1 MGSFGGLDQ
10 AACYP
15 MTFSFGQRRKRR
27 ILFAQAQIYELER
40 RFKQQR
46 YLSAPEREHLASGI
60 GLTPTQVKIWFQNHR
75 YKTKKALKDKSP
87 SEQQQQQQQH
97 HHKGVAGRG
106 SSPKRISVPVLVKDG
121 KQVEETKNFLSAGGL
136 DVDRSSVLS
145 PGGVVGSRDSATFV
159 SKDPADAVRRATAAA
174 AVGSAVV
181 PADST
186 VGGGPRAQ
194 GAAAL
199 GPRLLE
205 GSPDVK
211 PPVVDFQL
219 GTSSFGHGM
228 IDSYLSY
235 PGAAINSA
243 CLASSSS
250 SSYAGGRRELI
261 EAPSTRTYPT
271 VPDRY
276 W

>member
-1 MGSFGGLDQ
+1 
-10 AACYP
+10 

-87 SEQQQQQQQH
+87 SEHHQQQQQH
-97 HHKGVAGRG
+97 KGVAGTV

-121 KQVEETKNFLSAGGL
+121 KQVEETRNFLSAGGL
-136 DVDRSSVLS
+136 DIDRSSVLS
-145 PGGVVGSRDSATFV
+145 PGGVVVGSRDTSATFA
-159 SKDPADAVRRATAAA
+159 SKDPVDAGCRAAAAAA
-174 AVGSAVV
+174 AVGSSVV

-186 VGGGPRAQ
+186 VGGPRIQ
-194 GAAAL
+194 GAIAL
-199 GPRLLE
+199 GPRPLE

-250 SSYAGGRRELI
+250 YPGGRRGLNDT
-261 EAPSTRTYPT
+261 PLTRTYPT
-271 VPDRY
+271 APDRY